1 MNFSASKN
9 LKIYNKIAFV
19 FIWIFLA
26 IGSLCLVA
34 GISGGIITGDVVW
47 TDVILPVGIS
57 SILFAGIEWVCWAF
71 TRGFERIVEASEY
84 TIFQVQ
90 KNDRP
95 PMGPRKTISD
105 N

>member
-1 MNFSASKN
+1 MNNSVSKN

-71 TRGFERIVEASEY
+71 TKGFERIVEAAEH
-84 TIFQVQ
+84 TIYQVQ
-90 KNDRP
+90 KNDRQQ
-95 PMGPRKTISD
+95 
-105 N
+105 

>member
-1 MNFSASKN
+1 MSFSASKN

-71 TRGFERIVEASEY
+71 TKGFERIVEAAEH
-84 TIFQVQ
+84 TIYQVQ
-90 KNDRP
+90 KNDR
-95 PMGPRKTISD
+95 
-105 N
+105 